1 MHQRKSGSGLT
12 FEEGIGKEWG
22 RNGGGMREE
31 WGRNG
36 GGMGEEW
43 GRNGGEMR
51 EDQFFA
57 NNRRAVLQI
66 TNCKPLE

>member
-12 FEEGIGKEWG
+12 FEEGIGK
-22 RNGGGMREE
+22 E

-57 NNRRAVLQI
+57 NNRRAILRI
-66 TNCKPLE
+66 TSCNPLE

>member
-22 RNGGGMREE
+22 RNWGGMGEE

-43 GRNGGEMR
+43 RRNEGGSIFC
-51 EDQFFA
+51 Q
-57 NNRRAVLQI
+57 
-66 TNCKPLE
+66 